1 MLSLEKNEMD
11 GERATNNPAVNNPI
25 APNLLRKGYNRA
37 TVIMPNKTGNN
48 LKEKSV
54 KPKMYVG
61 IKPM

>member
-1 MLSLEKNEMD
+1 MD